1 MIQPPAAGRTDDLF
15 AGQDAR
21 AEPLMR
27 TLDAIN
33 ARMGAGTLR
42 LAAGGIKPTWGMRR
56 QRLSATSTTRI
67 ADLPQAWA
75 L

>member
-1 MIQPPAAGRTDDLF
+1 MH
-15 AGQDAR
+15 
-21 AEPLMR
+21 

-42 LAAGGIKPTWGMRR
+42 FAAGGIKPTWGMRR
-56 QRLSATSTTRI
+56 QRLSPTSTTRI